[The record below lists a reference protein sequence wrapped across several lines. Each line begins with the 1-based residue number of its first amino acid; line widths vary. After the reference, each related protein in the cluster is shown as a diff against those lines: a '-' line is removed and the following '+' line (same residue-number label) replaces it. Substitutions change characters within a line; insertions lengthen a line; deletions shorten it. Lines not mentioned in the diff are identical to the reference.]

1 MLCLGGKHGDELFH
15 LDLKLFSMKKKF
27 HMSGYV
33 PSYAIVC
40 REYLS
45 EKRKIELIRP
55 IFVKK

>member
-1 MLCLGGKHGDELFH
+1 MLCLGGKHDELFH
-15 LDLKLFSMKKKF
+15 LDMKFFCIEKKF

-45 EKRKIELIRP
+45 EKEK
-55 IFVKK
+55 